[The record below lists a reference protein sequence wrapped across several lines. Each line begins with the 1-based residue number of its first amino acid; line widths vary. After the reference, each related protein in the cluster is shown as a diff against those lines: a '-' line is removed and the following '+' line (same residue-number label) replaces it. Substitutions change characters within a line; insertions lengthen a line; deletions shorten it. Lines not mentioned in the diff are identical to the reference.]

1 VSDRS
6 YPQRDYSRPAQA
18 VEILLVRHG
27 ASADAV
33 EGETF
38 ELLEGQADPP
48 LSPDG
53 RLQAHA
59 VALYLAEQPI
69 RALFITPLR
78 RTAETAAPIA
88 AMTGLEPYVV
98 PDLRE
103 LHLGELDGGA
113 FRIALH
119 NEDPRIKEVFARER
133 WDVIEGAEAAEA
145 VAERTRAGIGFIVAN
160 VPPGASVAAIVH
172 GGIIG
177 DICQQASGSRGFAFV
192 HADNGSITRLIVFP
206 DGRWMIRSFNETGH
220 LAQLMG

>member
-1 VSDRS
+1 MSERT
-6 YPQRDYSRPAQA
+6 YPQRDYSRPPEA

-33 EGETF
+33 EGEPF
-38 ELLEGQADPP
+38 ELLEGQADPA

-59 VALYLAEQPI
+59 VALFLAEQPV

-88 AMTGLEPYVV
+88 AMTGLEPVV
-98 PDLRE
+98 VADLRE

-113 FRIALH
+113 FRIALQRG
-119 NEDPRIKEVFARER
+119 DPRIAEVFAQER
-133 WDVIEGAEAAEA
+133 WDVIEGAEPMDA
-145 VAERTRAGIGFIVAN
+145 VAARTRAGIEWIVAN
-160 VPPGASVAAIVH
+160 VPAGASVAAIVH
-172 GGIIG
+172 GGVIG
-177 DICQQASGSRGFAFV
+177 DLCRQATGCRPFAFV
-192 HADNGSITRLIVFP
+192 HADNGSITRLVVLP
-206 DGRWMIRSFNETGH
+206 DGRWSVRSFNETGH

>member
-1 VSDRS
+1 VSETS
-6 YPQRDYSRPAQA
+6 YPQRDYSRPTEA

-27 ASADAV
+27 ATADAV
-33 EGETF
+33 EGEAF

-78 RTAETAAPIA
+78 RTAETASPIA

-103 LHLGELDGGA
+103 LYLGDLDGGA
-113 FRIALH
+113 FRIALAKG
-119 NEDPRIKEVFARER
+119 DPRIREVFAKER
-133 WDVIEGAEAAEA
+133 WDAIEGAEPAES

-160 VPPGASVAAIVH
+160 VPAGASVAAIVH